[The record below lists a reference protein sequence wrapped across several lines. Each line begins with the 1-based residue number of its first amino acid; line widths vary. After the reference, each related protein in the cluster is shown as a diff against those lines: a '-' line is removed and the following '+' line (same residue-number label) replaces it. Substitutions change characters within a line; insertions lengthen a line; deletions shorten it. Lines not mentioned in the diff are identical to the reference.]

1 MNFDW
6 SLLMFDLVE
15 DRRIADVS
23 FLKNLHLVK

>member
-15 DRRIADVS
+15 DRCIADVS
-23 FLKNLHLVK
+23 FLKNLRLC